1 MNLIKKDF
9 KLFINNR
16 LLIGIWIIL
25 IVGLSIGFSA
35 KFETKVESLGARIG
49 VCNNDSENKYS
60 NMLVEFFEKNDN
72 FKSLMRIVKAD
83 EDTLIEMFNNKELDC
98 YVIIPEGFMDK
109 IIDIEPIPVK
119 VRISDDNSVTAI
131 MVRNVLDSYEVYVS
145 SVQNNILTL
154 SEGMRRLD
162 VSKTERSII
171 NTTMSIDLITTVL
184 GKEKFF
190 EYEYVEAYATVDM
203 RNSILFAVVCMII
216 SFGALFAGVDLLKE
230 KEYGVINR
238 YKSGGGSIVKLI
250 FTKLIFYTTVMY
262 SLILIPNIIGA
273 KVKGDSINKK
283 MMFLYLLIV
292 VFSLSSSL
300 FLAVLSGKIRTYVLV
315 GNMFCICTY
324 LVGGGIIPASYLPEN
339 MISISKFMP
348 AYNFIQML
356 IKVSCDMPL
365 ANYTN
370 TIILFSFIT
379 VAFVCASGLIL
390 KRKEA

>member
-9 KLFINNR
+9 KLFINNKM
-16 LLIGIWIIL
+16 LIGIWLIL
-25 IVGLSIGFSA
+25 IIGLSIGFSA
-35 KFETKVESLGARIG
+35 KFETKIESVGARIG
-49 VCNNDSENKYS
+49 VCNNDSDNKYS

-83 EDTLIEMFNNKELDC
+83 EDTLLEMFNNKELDC
-98 YVIIPEGFMDK
+98 YVVIPEGFMDK

-131 MVRNVLDSYEVYVS
+131 MVRNVLDSYETYVS
-145 SVQNNILTL
+145 SVQNNILSL
-154 SEGMRRLD
+154 SEGMKKLN
-162 VSKTERSII
+162 VNKTERTLI
-171 NTTMSIDLITTVL
+171 NTSMSIELITTVL
-184 GKEKFF
+184 GKEQFF

-203 RNSILFAVVCMII
+203 RNSILFAVVCMVI

-238 YKSGGGSIVKLI
+238 YKTGGGSITKLVSVKLI
-250 FTKLIFYTTVMY
+250 FYATVMY
-262 SLILIPNIIGA
+262 SLILIPNIIGSM
-273 KVKGDSINKK
+273 VKKESLDPS
-283 MMFLYLLIV
+283 MMLLFFLIV
-292 VFSLSSSL
+292 AFSLSSSI

-324 LVGGGIIPASYLPEN
+324 LVGGGIIPATYLPEN
-339 MISISKFMP
+339 MLSISKFMP

-365 ANYTN
+365 ANYTT
-370 TIILFSFIT
+370 TIAIFTALT
-379 VAFVCASGLIL
+379 VGFAWASGFIL

>member
-9 KLFINNR
+9 KLFVNNK
-16 LLIGIWIIL
+16 LLIGIWLIL

-35 KFETKVESLGARIG
+35 KFETKIESVGARIG
-49 VCNNDSENKYS
+49 VCNNDSDNKYS

-83 EDTLIEMFNNKELDC
+83 EETLVEMFNNKELDC
-98 YVIIPEGFMDK
+98 YVVIPEGFMDK

-145 SVQNNILTL
+145 SVQNNILAL
-154 SEGMRRLD
+154 ADGLKELG
-162 VSKTERSII
+162 VGKTERNLI

-190 EYEYVEAYATVDM
+190 DYEYVEAYATVDM
-203 RNSILFAVVCMII
+203 RNSILFAVVCMVI

-230 KEYGVINR
+230 KEYGVVNR
-238 YKSGGGSIVKLI
+238 YKAGGGSIVKLI
-250 FTKLIFYTTVMY
+250 FVKLIFYTTVMY
-262 SLILIPNIIGA
+262 SLILIPNMIGT
-273 KVKGDSINKK
+273 KIKGESLDMT
-283 MMFLYLLIV
+283 MMFLYFLIV

-300 FLAVLSGKIRTYVLV
+300 FLAVLSEKIRTYVLV

-324 LVGGGIIPASYLPEN
+324 LVGGGIIPATYLPEN
-339 MISISKFMP
+339 MLSISRFMP

-365 ANYTN
+365 SNYTN
-370 TIILFSFIT
+370 IIILFAVIT
-379 VAFVCASGLIL
+379 VAFACASGFIL